1 VARQQ
6 RLRLS
11 VERRSG
17 LAGRLRDARARAGL
31 TQEQLADQAG
41 VTTEHLQ
48 RIERG
53 VGNPTLATVYALADA
68 LAINVTDLVA

>member
-1 VARQQ
+1 
-6 RLRLS
+6 
-11 VERRSG
+11 
-17 LAGRLRDARARAGL
+17 L